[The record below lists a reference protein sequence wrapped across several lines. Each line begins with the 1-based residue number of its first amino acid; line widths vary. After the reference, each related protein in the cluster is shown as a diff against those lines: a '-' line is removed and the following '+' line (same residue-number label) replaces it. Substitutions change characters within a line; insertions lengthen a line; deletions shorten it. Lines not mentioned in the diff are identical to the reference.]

1 MGLDVKKEFSSTE
14 NAWIL
19 KPIGEVDIYTSPYFK
34 NILLEIINEKNADV
48 ILDGEEL
55 IYMDS
60 TGLGVLISGL
70 KKLREK
76 GKNII
81 LTNIRP
87 NISKLFDITG
97 LNKVFIIKE

>member
-1 MGLDVKKEFSSTE
+1 MGLEVKKEFNAAE

-19 KPIGEVDIYTSPYFK
+19 KPIGEVDIYTSPDFK
-34 NILLEIINEKNADV
+34 NILLEIINEKSADV

-55 IYMDS
+55 VYMDS

-87 NISKLFDITG
+87 NINKLFDITE

>member
-1 MGLDVKKEFSSTE
+1 MGLEVKKEFNTVE

-19 KPIGEVDIYTSPYFK
+19 KLIGEVDIYTSPDFK
-34 NILLEIINEKNADV
+34 NILLEIINEKSADV

-55 IYMDS
+55 VYMDS

-81 LTNIRP
+81 LINIRP
-87 NISKLFDITG
+87 NINKLFDITG

>member
-1 MGLDVKKEFSSTE
+1 MGLEVKKEFNTVE

-19 KPIGEVDIYTSPYFK
+19 KLIGEVDIYTSPDFK
-34 NILLEIINEKNADV
+34 SVLLEVINEKNADV

-55 IYMDS
+55 VYMDS

-70 KKLREK
+70 KKLKEK

-81 LTNIRP
+81 LINIRP
-87 NISKLFDITG
+87 NINKLFDITG

>member
-1 MGLDVKKEFSSTE
+1 MGLEVKKEFDK
-14 NAWIL
+14 NKNVWIL
-19 KPIGEVDIYTSPYFK
+19 KPMGEIDIYTSPSFRD
-34 NILLEIINEKNADV
+34 ILLEMINEKSVDV
-48 ILDGEEL
+48 ILDGEGL

-76 GKNII
+76 DKNII
-81 LTNIRP
+81 LTNIKP
-87 NISKLFDITG
+87 NINKLFDITG

>member
-1 MGLDVKKEFSSTE
+1 MGLEVKKEFDTTK
-14 NAWIL
+14 NVWIL
-19 KPIGEVDIYTSPYFK
+19 KPMGEIDIYTSPNFK
-34 NILLEIINEKNADV
+34 DILLGMINEKSADV

-55 IYMDS
+55 VYMDS

-76 GKNII
+76 DKNII

-87 NISKLFDITG
+87 NINKLFDITG

>member
-1 MGLDVKKEFSSTE
+1 MQ
-14 NAWIL
+14 
-19 KPIGEVDIYTSPYFK
+19 DIYNWVY
-34 NILLEIINEKNADV
+34 ADV

-55 IYMDS
+55 VYMDS

-70 KKLREK
+70 KKLKEK

-81 LTNIRP
+81 LINIRP
-87 NISKLFDITG
+87 NINKLFDITG